1 MTTVLHGVLTIKSIP
16 SSKGSFSVGDLATGI
31 GTFKVKDAL
40 IDQYEPGRYTGN
52 FVISE
57 IYPTSYTW
65 RGKVWVEVRARLA
78 EIILDAA
85 DVESEEALAATPVP
99 TSDPDPIEESTLT
112 PPAAPID
119 ASSTTVPASGQDGE
133 AVGDPDLEL
142 FGVDVLALVQAGSP
156 VKLDPTVD
164 RAVFRQQ
171 RDRLKALG
179 FSFHAQSQTWLK
191 P

>member
-16 SSKGSFSVGDLATGI
+16 SAKGSFSVGDLATGI

-164 RAVFRQQ
+164 RAAFRQQ